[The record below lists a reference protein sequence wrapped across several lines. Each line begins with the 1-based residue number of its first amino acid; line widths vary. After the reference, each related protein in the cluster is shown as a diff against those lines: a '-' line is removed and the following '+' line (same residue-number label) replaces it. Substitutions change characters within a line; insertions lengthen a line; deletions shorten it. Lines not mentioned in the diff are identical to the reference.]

1 MVPDGSVNL
10 ISQTAR
16 LLIMDACGL
25 STPEY
30 DEMKKGWMDSIG
42 KPGMYTVSDGG
53 GVFVIE
59 ECPESSRPSMST
71 TIGRSRVPM

>member
-1 MVPDGSVNL
+1 MVPGDSVKL
-10 ISQTAR
+10 TSQTAR

-53 GVFVIE
+53 GVCTME
-59 ECPESSRPSMST
+59 RMS
-71 TIGRSRVPM
+71 